1 MKKFC
6 LLLLPLLILASNQ
19 VAAEPFRVTDI
30 RVDGLQRISE
40 GTVFSFIPVEVGDEL
55 TPSLGRST
63 IRDLYRTGFFNDI
76 ALERENGV
84 LVIRV
89 EERPAISSISITGN
103 KKIDS
108 DELMP
113 ALAAVG
119 IAEGEIFNQLEID
132 RVQQELVRQYYSRGH
147 YSVSVDPR
155 VTTLERN
162 RVDLSIVVSEGDQAR
177 IRHINIVGNENFS
190 QRELRDNFESHTTRG
205 LFFWRNRDQYTRERV
220 AGDLEV
226 LRSFYMDRGYIDFA
240 IESTQVSISPNLQ
253 EIFVTANIREGEVF
267 TVSDVIFTGDLVMP
281 EETLRLLMQVKVG
294 ERFSRRDLEQSM
306 ERISALLAN
315 VGYAFANVNPV
326 PRIDRVNR
334 EVQLNFFIEP
344 GHRVYVRRIDF
355 RGNTQTKDEVLR
367 REMRQFEGAWF
378 SQNAVDRSRL
388 RLQRLGFFDNVNIE
402 TIPVEGTDDQ
412 IDILVN
418 VTEVASGS
426 FQVGLGF
433 SQFQGIIGQISV
445 EQSNFLGTGR
455 QVGASLQK
463 SRITTQ
469 ASVNYLNPYWTD
481 DGVSRGF
488 FLRFSEFNTLGGR
501 SSALAEF
508 SSSEAAGG
516 VNFGFPVTELSF
528 MRFGAAAQQ
537 ADINLGLSQAAPPD
551 DPDGPPIF
559 VMPATRPLGIAL
571 DLDGDGV
578 LSSSERRVTTYRLS
592 TTWARDS
599 RNHFLNP
606 TRGSI
611 NRFNA
616 EVALPGSTREFYK
629 LSYQFRNYWPV
640 GRRMAFSVRS
650 DVSYGDAFDNHDRR
664 IREAGGEE
672 IEPEF
677 GLTNRTCLLEEVVTV
692 DRGLPFYEHWFGG
705 GVADVRGFDDNSL
718 GPKDQFCRSI
728 GGALKVVG
736 GVELAFPI
744 PFVEASGTRL
754 AWFVDV
760 GNVYQDLDAFDVN
773 LLRASTGISM
783 TWQAPV
789 GPIIISISQPLI
801 KKDGDDTQ
809 FLQFT
814 FGTVF

>member
-1 MKKFC
+1 MKKLC
-6 LLLLPLLILASNQ
+6 LLLLLILAFNLA
-19 VAAEPFRVTDI
+19 AAETFRVTDI

-40 GTVFSFIPVEVGDEL
+40 GTVFSFSPVEVGDEL
-55 TPSLGRST
+55 TPSLARST
-63 IRDLYRTGFFNDI
+63 IRDLYQTGFFSDI
-76 ALERENGV
+76 WLERENGV
-84 LVIRV
+84 LIIGVT
-89 EERPAISSISITGN
+89 ERPAISSISIDGN
-103 KKIDS
+103 RQIDT
-108 DELMP
+108 DDLMP

-132 RVQQELVRQYYSRGH
+132 RLQQEMIRQYYSRGH
-147 YSVSVDPR
+147 YSVTVDPR

-162 RVDLSIVVSEGDQAR
+162 RVDLSIVVSEGKASR
-177 IRHINIVGNENFS
+177 IRHINIVGNESFS
-190 QRELRDNFESHTTRG
+190 ERELRDDFESHTTRG

-220 AGDLEV
+220 AGDLEE

-267 TVSDVIFTGDLVMP
+267 TVSDVIFTGDLIMP
-281 EETLRLLMQVKVG
+281 EETLRLLMRVEAG
-294 ERFSRRDLEQSM
+294 DTFSRRDLEQSM

-315 VGYAFANVNPV
+315 VGYAFANINPI
-326 PRIDRVNR
+326 PRIDRENR
-334 EVQLNFFIEP
+334 EVELNFFIEP

-378 SQNAVDRSRL
+378 SQNAIDRSRL

-402 TIPVEGTDDQ
+402 TIPVEGSDDQ
-412 IDILVN
+412 IDIVVN

-433 SQFQGIIGQISV
+433 SQFQGIIGSISI

-455 QVGASLQK
+455 QVGASMQK
-463 SRITTQ
+463 SRIVTQ
-469 ASVNYLNPYWTD
+469 VGVNYTNPYWTD

-488 FLRFSEFNTLGGR
+488 FLRYSEFDSFGGGSSTL
-501 SSALAEF
+501 SEF
-508 SSSEAAGG
+508 ATSEAAGG

-528 MRFGAAAQQ
+528 LRFGASVQ
-537 ADINLGLSQAAPPD
+537 ARDINLGLTQAPPPG
-551 DPDGPPIF
+551 DPDGPPII

-578 LSSSERRVTTYRLS
+578 LSSSERSTTTYRLS
-592 TTWARDS
+592 TTWSRDS

-616 EVALPGSTREFYK
+616 EISVPGSTREFYK
-629 LSYQFRNYWPV
+629 LSYLFRNFWPV
-640 GRRMAFSVRS
+640 GQRMAFSVRS
-650 DVSYGDAFDNHDRR
+650 EVSYGDAFDNHDRR
-664 IREAGGEE
+664 IRDAGGVE
-672 IEPEF
+672 IEPQF

-736 GVELAFPI
+736 GLELAFPI
-744 PFVEASGTRL
+744 PFIEASGTRL

-760 GNVYQDLDAFDVN
+760 GNVYQDLDAFDAN

-789 GPIIISISQPLI
+789 GPIIISVSQPLR

-809 FLQFT
+809 LLQFT
-814 FGTVF
+814 FGSVF